1 MAKTCFL
8 THNTVE
14 QGIWKKKT
22 KNKKQKQNKKT
33 TTTTIAEMVQ
43 LPTVHSQGLCYDDI
57 GRDFYEPNHLS
68 WKCVVESFNSWS
80 TVPLGVVAQT
90 LC

>member
-14 QGIWKKKT
+14 QGALFEKKKKT
-22 KNKKQKQNKKT
+22 KNKNKTTTT

-57 GRDFYEPNHLS
+57 GRDFYGPNHLS
-68 WKCVVESFNSWS
+68 WKCVVESFNS
-80 TVPLGVVAQT
+80 
-90 LC
+90 